1 MEFMKPETL
10 EAIKKEVE
18 MSPVEWLE
26 KEVKKRFGGETFTSV
41 FSVEFERS
49 KKMENDIIE
58 GATKYASLL
67 ESEREKSE
75 KLRDSLED
83 CIHSLKYAAFNI
95 DGRVIEDL
103 PNGIVESTGVSTT
116 ALISA
121 RDAKNLLTEY
131 KTTSK

>member
-1 MEFMKPETL
+1 MKPETL

-58 GATKYASLL
+58 GATKYAAIL
-67 ESEREKSE
+67 ESEREKAKKLARALKLLQASINGGLDGLEFDNPYEIIEKSE
-75 KLRDSLED
+75 
-83 CIHSLKYAAFNI
+83 
-95 DGRVIEDL
+95 VIKTFKEH
-103 PNGIVESTGVSTT
+103 NE
-116 ALISA
+116 LIEKA
-121 RDAKNLLTEY
+121 LTEY

>member
-1 MEFMKPETL
+1 MKPETL

-75 KLRDSLED
+75 KLCEALEELITYPD
-83 CIHSLKYAAFNI
+83 ITIQFVKN
-95 DGRVIEDL
+95 VIEK
-103 PNGIVESTGVSTT
+103 
-116 ALISA
+116 A
-121 RDAKNLLTEY
+121 LTEY

>member
-1 MEFMKPETL
+1 MKPETL

-58 GATKYASLL
+58 GATKYAELL

-75 KLRDSLED
+75 KLVDALNSLVLSVKAHPDYTGEEND
-83 CIHSLKYAAFNI
+83 
-95 DGRVIEDL
+95 EWTDL
-103 PNGIVESTGVSTT
+103 VEI
-116 ALISA
+116 AEE
-121 RDAKNLLTEY
+121 LLTEY

>member
-75 KLRDSLED
+75 KLCEAVKSL
-83 CIHSLKYAAFNI
+83 L
-95 DGRVIEDL
+95 
-103 PNGIVESTGVSTT
+103 
-116 ALISA
+116 LISCCK
-121 RDAKNLLTEY
+121 RLFDQKFLVLFLLAELY
-131 KTTSK
+131 IL

>member
-1 MEFMKPETL
+1 MKPETL

-75 KLRDSLED
+75 KLCEVLDEFKKFIKRQGYSVCDD
-83 CIHSLKYAAFNI
+83 CNSIWKSNERCPECNPM
-95 DGRVIEDL
+95 G
-103 PNGIVESTGVSTT
+103 
-116 ALISA
+116 
-121 RDAKNLLTEY
+121 
-131 KTTSK
+131 